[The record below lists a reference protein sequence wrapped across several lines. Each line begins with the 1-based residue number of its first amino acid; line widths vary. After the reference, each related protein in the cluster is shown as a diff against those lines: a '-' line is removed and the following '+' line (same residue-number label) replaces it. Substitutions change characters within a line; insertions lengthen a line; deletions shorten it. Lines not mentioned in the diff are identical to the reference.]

1 MLGQVDVEGDGG
13 VEDGQEV
20 GHLAHL
26 VDPDRP
32 GNIILRQKKHY
43 FNKKVL
49 LLLPH
54 HSLSEQTPRHSGS
67 SG

>member
-13 VEDGQEV
+13 VEYSEEV

-32 GNIILRQKKHY
+32 GDIHLKQNHN
-43 FNKKVL
+43 FNMNVL
-49 LLLPH
+49 F
-54 HSLSEQTPRHSGS
+54 SGTS
-67 SG
+67 SFPV